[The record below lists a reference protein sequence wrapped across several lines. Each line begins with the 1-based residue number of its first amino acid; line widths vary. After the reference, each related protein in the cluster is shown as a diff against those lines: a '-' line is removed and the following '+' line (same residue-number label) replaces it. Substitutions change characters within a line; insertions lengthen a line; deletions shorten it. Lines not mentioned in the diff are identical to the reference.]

1 MGDLNKFSSTYGKL
15 GILRFGLYP
24 ITLLITSPFVLLAS
38 VFLSIKKFISRGS
51 NSRFKHFH
59 LTQALNTY
67 FYSARAWNLK
77 KYGRKGK
84 TDFLGLGNYYLARC
98 FNYSKFSL
106 FTYWKYGALTVFLGM
121 FLWAASFLF
130 FPIKNTFFVI
140 CIALCICSSLFHAN
154 IFRSQNYNVIG
165 WIFFP
170 IAIIGMIEGEPM
182 WVALA
187 LLLASFGSFTVV
199 ILGTILSG
207 IWGMIHLDFL
217 MIFSGLPASIK
228 LAFHFYPFLSLGK
241 NKSKEILSKV
251 LKAIGAND
259 NARYKR
265 KKAKSFD
272 LIKVYLLLLQMQFVG
287 AFFLLEKEAPILFLI
302 CMGIYLVNAL
312 KIRFADDQSIYML
325 ILSVATIT
333 TLYSQNYWMLPSLWL
348 CISPLPLLVGY
359 HQMKKLDVLPVLSP
373 IDMQNIETDFSN
385 FLSLV
390 PENSRILM
398 AFEDPGDTYEKVFQG
413 FRNYIEMPIFQAMQK
428 NIRLFPDWWAVFE
441 LNYPDATDIWGVDT
455 KRITANMQEW
465 DCEYVISYSNN
476 EKGEDPILN
485 DNNYKILGTFS
496 WNDHDDLFGTYPNLR
511 SEGLRWH
518 LLKKII

>member
-1 MGDLNKFSSTYGKL
+1 
-15 GILRFGLYP
+15 
-24 ITLLITSPFVLLAS
+24 
-38 VFLSIKKFISRGS
+38 
-51 NSRFKHFH
+51 
-59 LTQALNTY
+59 
-67 FYSARAWNLK
+67 
-77 KYGRKGK
+77 
-84 TDFLGLGNYYLARC
+84 
-98 FNYSKFSL
+98 
-106 FTYWKYGALTVFLGM
+106 
-121 FLWAASFLF
+121 
-130 FPIKNTFFVI
+130 
-140 CIALCICSSLFHAN
+140 
-154 IFRSQNYNVIG
+154 
-165 WIFFP
+165 
-170 IAIIGMIEGEPM
+170 
-182 WVALA
+182 
-187 LLLASFGSFTVV
+187 
-199 ILGTILSG
+199 
-207 IWGMIHLDFL
+207 
-217 MIFSGLPASIK
+217 
-228 LAFHFYPFLSLGK
+228 
-241 NKSKEILSKV
+241 
-251 LKAIGAND
+251 
-259 NARYKR
+259 
-265 KKAKSFD
+265 
-272 LIKVYLLLLQMQFVG
+272 MQFVG
-287 AFFLLEKEAPILFLI
+287 AFLLEKEAPILFLI